1 MKSTPQASDIAMEVK
16 IVSTKKNSLLK
27 RKEVDFRVEQGPK
40 GKTPE
45 RFEVKKAIAAE
56 LRVNENLVFIKKMET
71 MTGTNTALGV
81 ANTYETIEQA
91 KFIEPEYIRKRN
103 SPPVEQKEAEEE
115 KE

>member
-1 MKSTPQASDIAMEVK
+1 MEVK

-45 RFEVKKAIAAE
+45 RLEVKKAIAAE
-56 LRVNENLVFIKKMET
+56 LKINEDLVFIKKMKT
-71 MTGTNTALGV
+71 MTGTNTAVGA
-81 ANTYETIEQA
+81 ANAYETVEQA

-103 SPPVEQKEAEEE
+103 SPPEEPKEEE
-115 KE
+115 QE